1 MRIAVVDDEKNVRF
15 ALETA
20 LAKEGF
26 EVLAYKD
33 GLDACGDLDKAGNS
47 RGGPRPL
54 VERDTAAGLVPAADG
69 AAHTAAPSSERAA
82 GLPPADL
89 YILDIMMPGMDGLTF
104 FRRLRG
110 RFPGLPVIF
119 LTSRD
124 EEFDR
129 VLGLEL
135 GADDYLCKPFSMRE
149 LIARVHV
156 ILRRC
161 GAETAVAAPP
171 GSSAAAG
178 VGHGESVLQ
187 SSGIVLDPSSF
198 SAELEGRPLELTVTE
213 FRILETFLRGKG
225 RVLTIEQLVQAAY
238 PEDTYLNDRA
248 IDCHIKRL
256 RKKIG
261 AELIETVYGLGY
273 RFVEGKDQ

>member
-1 MRIAVVDDEKNVRF
+1 MCYNCSMRIAVVDDEKNVRL

-26 EVLAYKD
+26 EVLSYKD
-33 GLDACGDLDKAGNS
+33 GLEAYEPLQKAPGAPAGAS
-47 RGGPRPL
+47 EGGSSL
-54 VERDTAAGLVPAADG
+54 G
-69 AAHTAAPSSERAA
+69 A
-82 GLPPADL
+82 PADL
-89 YILDIMMPGMDGLTF
+89 YILDIMMPGMDGISL
-104 FRRLRG
+104 FRRLRE

-149 LIARVHV
+149 LVARVHV

-161 GAETAVAAPP
+161 GAEARPAAPAETDGAAQP
-171 GSSAAAG
+171 GGGGNGSSIL
-178 VGHGESVLQ
+178 V
-187 SSGIVLDPSSF
+187 SGGIELDSSSF
-198 SAELEGRPLELTVTE
+198 KARVDGLPLELTVTE
-213 FRILETFLRGKG
+213 FRILEAFLRGKE
-225 RVLTIEQLVQAAY
+225 RVLTREQLVQAAY

-256 RKKIG
+256 RRKIG
-261 AELIETVYGLGY
+261 AERIETVYGLGY
-273 RFVEGKDQ
+273 RFVEGGSHEKR